1 MVQGCDRSPTLP
13 TPRQPPRPISSQS
26 CEAHRAPVAESRH
39 GEIELEIV
47 IIDKHFPHDLVC
59 PASRKLQGCCSKLS
73 TQATDI
79 VRLRGATA
87 HSHKPCSAQSG
98 KRRRARFVFSL
109 WSCLKCVWSA
119 GLFSRTKLGWNSF
132 DKESLGN
139 HLQSFDQGERKWL
152 QKKTLA
158 HQPFLFIHD

>member
-1 MVQGCDRSPTLP
+1 MLQIMERWSTQQPWSCDGSGLWSF
-13 TPRQPPRPISSQS
+13 TPLLTTPQPISSQS
-26 CEAHRAPVAESRH
+26 CEAQPAPVAESRH

-79 VRLRGATA
+79 VRLRGAAA

-98 KRRRARFVFSL
+98 KRRQAEFVFSL

-119 GLFSRTKLGWNSF
+119 GLFSRTKLGLKQFW
-132 DKESLGN
+132 
-139 HLQSFDQGERKWL
+139 
-152 QKKTLA
+152 
-158 HQPFLFIHD
+158 